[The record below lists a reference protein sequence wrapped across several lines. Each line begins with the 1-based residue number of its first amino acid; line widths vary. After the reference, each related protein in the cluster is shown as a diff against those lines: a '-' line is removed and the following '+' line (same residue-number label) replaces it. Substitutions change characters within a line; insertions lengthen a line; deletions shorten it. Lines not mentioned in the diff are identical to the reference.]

1 MAARKKIPPEMGIR
15 SLNVIENKPRKNDR
29 NGPCHDVVEKTGTYG
44 SLSAMLMINKV
55 DRRNVRLGAYRTK
68 RQAIPR
74 ASPGGSSPWSAFA
87 KPASESPSDYGEWRS
102 NFPKAFPSAGTA
114 RTRCARIV

>member
-44 SLSAMLMINKV
+44 SLSTMLMINKV

-74 ASPGGSSPWSAFA
+74 ATTPGTSSLRESWRLFA
-87 KPASESPSDYGEWRS
+87 MVSIRQ
-102 NFPKAFPSAGTA
+102 A
-114 RTRCARIV
+114 RVRIALRLRRVAEQ